1 MEADHRAVLV
11 TGASSGIG
19 RHIAERLA
27 GLGHR
32 VYATARRAA
41 DLEALAA
48 VSGVEPIELDVR
60 DPDQIA
66 RARARIERMERTERT
81 AGELFGLV
89 NNAGL
94 GGLGPL
100 ATWSPEE
107 LREIFEVNV
116 FGPVQMS
123 TAFLPLLLA
132 ARGRIV
138 NIGSQG
144 GSIAMGNY
152 GPYTMTKHAL
162 EAFTVALAD
171 EVAPHGVRVSIV
183 QPGGVVSAIG
193 ENGMTGTVSR
203 LRRAQPPFDQA
214 AQSFLAAFE
223 SPGSAMS
230 PSAGASA
237 SSSASAADTED
248 TARRAAEPESAT
260 NRKPSSPE
268 IVAVAV
274 IDALFSA
281 NPRPRYLV
289 GTRWEGERVLRM
301 LAERLLDAND
311 CPTLAYSVDE
321 LVERIRI
328 AAKLRTGSGPS

>member
-1 MEADHRAVLV
+1 MKVEQHSVLV

-19 RHIAERLA
+19 RSIAERLA

-48 VSGVEPIELDVR
+48 LPGVEPIELDVR
-60 DPDQIA
+60 DPEQIE
-66 RARARIERMERTERT
+66 RARKRIEDDGR
-81 AGELFGLV
+81 GLFGLV

-94 GGLGPL
+94 GGLGPI
-100 ATWSPEE
+100 AAWTDEE

-116 FGPVQMS
+116 FGPVRMS
-123 TAFLPLLLA
+123 RVFLPLLTA

-162 EAFTVALAD
+162 EAFTIALDD
-171 EVAPHGVRVSIV
+171 EVGPHGVRVSIV
-183 QPGGVVSAIG
+183 QPGGIVSAIG
-193 ENGMTGTVSR
+193 DNGMAGTLSR
-203 LRRAQPPFDQA
+203 LRRAQPPFEQEA
-214 AQSFLAAFE
+214 RSFLAAFE

-230 PSAGASA
+230 PSAAPPDA
-237 SSSASAADTED
+237 EAA
-248 TARRAAEPESAT
+248 ARRAAEPESAT

-274 IDALFSA
+274 LDALFSA

-301 LAERLLDAND
+301 LVERLLDAND
-311 CPTLAYSVDE
+311 CPTLGYPVEE
-321 LVERIRI
+321 LMERVR
-328 AAKLRTGSGPS
+328 AAAQARAGAARA

>member
-1 MEADHRAVLV
+1 MQSDQRAVLV

-19 RHIAERLA
+19 RYIAERLA

-48 VSGVEPIELDVR
+48 VPGVEPVELDVR

-66 RARARIERMERTERT
+66 RARERIERTEQKGRT
-81 AGELFGLV
+81 GGGLFGLV

-100 ATWSPEE
+100 ATWSHEE

-162 EAFTVALAD
+162 EAFTVALDD

-183 QPGGVVSAIG
+183 QPGGIVSAIG
-193 ENGMTGTVSR
+193 DNGLSGTLSR
-203 LRRAQPPFDQA
+203 LRRAQPPFEA
-214 AQSFLAAFE
+214 EARSFLAAFE

-230 PSAGASA
+230 PSA
-237 SSSASAADTED
+237 AAPDADEA
-248 TARRAAEPESAT
+248 ARRAAEPESAT

-301 LAERLLDAND
+301 LTERLLDAND
-311 CPTLAYSVDE
+311 CPTLGYSVDE
-321 LVERIRI
+321 LVERIRL
-328 AAKLRTGSGPS
+328 AAQARTGSGPS